1 MGIFSFL
8 KKTKYA
14 DGAVLLTVEG
24 MHCGHCSARVE
35 SALSAVPGVKKVT
48 VHLEEKIA
56 EVIETSKGAA
66 DREAMKAAVN
76 ALGFTVVD
84 VK

>member
-1 MGIFSFL
+1 MGLFSFL

-14 DGAVLLTVEG
+14 DGAVLITVEG

-35 SALSAVPGVKKVT
+35 NALSAVPGVKKVT

-66 DREAMKAAVN
+66 DRDAMKAAIE
-76 ALGFTVVD
+76 ALGFTVVGI
-84 VK
+84 K